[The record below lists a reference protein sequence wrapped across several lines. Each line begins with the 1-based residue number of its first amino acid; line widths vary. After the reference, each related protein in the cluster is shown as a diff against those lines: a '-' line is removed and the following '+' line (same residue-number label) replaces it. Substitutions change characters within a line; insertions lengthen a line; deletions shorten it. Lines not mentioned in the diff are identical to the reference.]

1 MTKWI
6 AIGVLIF
13 LALII
18 LASGLYTVDMTEQVV
33 ITRFGKPVGT
43 PVKEPGLHW
52 KRPFV
57 EKVNSFEKRIL
68 EWDGNPNQIPTQDK
82 KYIWVDTYA
91 RWRIAD
97 PLKFFQSVRNEQGA
111 QGRLDDIIDAATRD
125 YVTAHPLLEIVRNS
139 NREMATAEAE
149 MELAEEVRIPIQW
162 GREKITRQI
171 LEQAA
176 KMVPQYGIEL
186 VDVRIKHINYVEEV
200 RKKVYE
206 RMISE
211 RTRIAEKY
219 RSQGQGKKAEI
230 EGEMEKELQRIT
242 SEAYKKAQKIKGKAD
257 AEATKIYAQA
267 YNKDPEFYS
276 FLKTLDTYK
285 QTIDDRTWLILTTES
300 DYLKYLK
307 SLTPKKQ
314 KGRF

>member
-1 MTKWI
+1 MKAKSV
-6 AIGVLIF
+6 AIGILIF
-13 LALII
+13 LGLIV

-33 ITRFGKPVGT
+33 ITRFGKPVGD
-43 PVKEPGLHW
+43 PIKEPGLHW

-57 EKVNSFEKRIL
+57 EKVNSFEERIL
-68 EWDGNPNQIPTQDK
+68 EWDGDPNQVPTKDK

-97 PLKFFQSVRNEQGA
+97 PLKFFQSVRNELGA
-111 QGRLDDIIDAATRD
+111 HGRLDDIIDAATRD
-125 YVTAHPLLEIVRNS
+125 YITSYPLLEIVRNS

-149 MELAEEVRIPIQW
+149 MELAEEVKIPIEW

-171 LEQAA
+171 IERASQ
-176 KMVPQYGIEL
+176 MVPQYGIEL
-186 VDVRIKHINYVEEV
+186 IDVRIKHINYVEEV

-219 RSQGQGKKAEI
+219 RSEGQGKKAEI
-230 EGEMEKELQRIT
+230 EGQMEKELQRIT
-242 SEAYKKAQKIKGKAD
+242 SEAYRKAQEVKGKAD
-257 AEATKIYAQA
+257 AEATRIYASA

-276 FLKTLDTYK
+276 FLKTLDTYT
-285 QTIDDRTWLILTTES
+285 QTLDKGSWLILTTDS

-307 SLTPKKQ
+307 SIT
-314 KGRF
+314 GR

>member
-1 MTKWI
+1 MKTTYI
-6 AIGVLIF
+6 LIGIIIF
-13 LALII
+13 LALIV
-18 LASGLYTVDMTEQVV
+18 LASGLYTVKMTEQVI
-33 ITRFGKPVGT
+33 ITRFGKPVGD

-52 KRPFV
+52 KRPFI
-57 EKVNSFEKRIL
+57 EKVNRFEKRIL
-68 EWDGNPNQIPTQDK
+68 EWDGDPNQIPTQDK

-97 PLKFFQSVRNEQGA
+97 PLKFFQSVRNEMGA
-111 QGRLDDIIDAATRD
+111 QARLDDIIDAATRD
-125 YVTAHPLLEIVRNS
+125 SITAHVLLEVVRNS
-139 NREMATAEAE
+139 NREMAMAETE
-149 MELAEEVRIPIQW
+149 MELAEEVGVPIER
-162 GREKITRQI
+162 GREKINLQI
-171 LEQAA
+171 LEQAS
-176 KMVPQYGIEL
+176 KKVPQYGIEL

-219 RSQGQGKKAEI
+219 RSEGQGKKAEI

-242 SEAYKKAQKIKGKAD
+242 SEAYRKAQEIKGQAD
-257 AEATKIYAQA
+257 AEATKIYAEA

-276 FLKTLDTYK
+276 FLKTLDTYRE
-285 QTIDDRTWLILTTES
+285 TLDDSSWLILSTDS

-307 SLTPKKQ
+307 NISGK
-314 KGRF
+314 

>member
-1 MTKWI
+1 MKAKWI
-6 AIGVLIF
+6 AIGVILF

-33 ITRFGKPVGT
+33 ITRFGKPVGD
-43 PVKEPGLHW
+43 PIKEPGLHW

-68 EWDGNPNQIPTQDK
+68 EWDGDPNQVPTKDK

-91 RWRIAD
+91 RWKIAS
-97 PLKFFQSVRNEQGA
+97 PLKFFQSVRNELGA
-111 QGRLDDIIDAATRD
+111 HGRLDDIIDAATRD
-125 YVTAHPLLEIVRNS
+125 YITSYPLLEIVRNS

-149 MELAEEVRIPIQW
+149 MELAEEVKIPIEW

-171 LEQAA
+171 IERASQ
-176 KMVPQYGIEL
+176 MVPQYGIEL
-186 VDVRIKHINYVEEV
+186 IDVRIKHINYVEEV

-219 RSQGQGKKAEI
+219 RSEGQGKKAEI
-230 EGEMEKELQRIT
+230 EGQMEKELQRIT
-242 SEAYKKAQKIKGKAD
+242 SEAYRKAQEIKGKAD
-257 AEATKIYAQA
+257 AEATKIYARA

-285 QTIDDRTWLILTTES
+285 RTIDDRTWLILTTDS

-307 SLTPKKQ
+307 SLAPRRQ
-314 KGRF
+314 KR